1 MTQTHLVPK
10 DICERLAIGIEPVL
24 NWIHSGQLKA
34 VNVSNSP
41 NRPRWRIAMDDYE
54 AFLKSRSTQMA
65 DDPKPKRPKKPSRQ
79 FV

>member
-10 DICERLAIGIEPVL
+10 DSCERLAIGIGPVL
-24 NWIHSGQLKA
+24 NWIHSGKLKA

-41 NRPRWRIAMDDYE
+41 DRPRWRIAIDDYE

-65 DDPKPKRPKKPSRQ
+65 DPKPKRRKKPSRQ
-79 FV
+79 YV